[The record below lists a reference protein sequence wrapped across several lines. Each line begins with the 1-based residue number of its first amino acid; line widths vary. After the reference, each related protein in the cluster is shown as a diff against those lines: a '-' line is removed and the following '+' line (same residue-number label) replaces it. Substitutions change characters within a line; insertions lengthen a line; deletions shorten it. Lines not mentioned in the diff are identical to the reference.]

1 MPRTYPTFFPKAKRQ
16 LESLGKRLREARLRR
31 KIAAGHFAER
41 MGVSRDTL
49 NRLER
54 GDATIAIGTYLRALA
69 VLGLDAD
76 LEQVAA
82 NDALGRQLQDA
93 ALAPRRVRKPASAVT
108 VSPRAANPARGEK
121 PDE

>member
-1 MPRTYPTFFPKAKRQ
+1 MPRTFPTFFPKAKRQ

-41 MGVSRDTL
+41 MGISRDTL

-76 LEQVAA
+76 IDEVAA
-82 NDALGRQLQDA
+82 NDALGRRLQDA
-93 ALAPRRVRKPASAVT
+93 ALAPRRVRKSATSRSPATGT
-108 VSPRAANPARGEK
+108 VDPVRGNK

>member
-16 LESLGKRLREARLRR
+16 LESLGTRLREARLRR

-54 GDATIAIGTYLRALA
+54 GDGTIAIGTYLRALA

-76 LEQVAA
+76 LDQVAT

-93 ALAPRRVRKPASAVT
+93 ELAPRRARKPATAKSLAPRT
-108 VSPRAANPARGEK
+108 VDPDRKDKAR
-121 PDE
+121 